1 MKEIPIFVEKIYEF
15 DYEDHYKYQRQFV
28 SMIKSGTIDNSLNHK
43 MKNKLIYSR
52 PDLHVLEEFK
62 PITEFMNK
70 CITDTMFAMGYVPDI
85 KINSMWS
92 TYQKQNQ
99 FHHYHTHVNTFLA
112 AVYYLYCKNPKL
124 AKGTIFHNTNYPKY
138 SSVTPKLNRKVP
150 RVTQSKYELN
160 FVPGKVY
167 VFPACIPHMTA
178 PNEDEERI
186 IIGMNT
192 MPLGFAND
200 DQFDKYEYK

>member
-1 MKEIPIFVEKIYEF
+1 MKEICLFTENIYEF
-15 DYEDHYKYQRQFV
+15 EFQDHFKYQNSLVQT
-28 SMIKSGTIDNSLNHK
+28 IKSGKIDNILNHK
-43 MKNKLIYSR
+43 MKNKLVYSR
-52 PDLHVLEEFK
+52 PDLHTLPEFK
-62 PITEFMNK
+62 SVTDFMEQCVK
-70 CITDTMFAMGYVPDI
+70 DTMYAMGYVPNI

-112 AVYYLYCKNPKL
+112 AVYYLYCKNPRL

-138 SSVTPKLNRKVP
+138 SSITPKLHRKTNRLTK
-150 RVTQSKYELN
+150 SKYELD
-160 FVPGKVY
+160 FIPGRIY

-192 MPLGFAND
+192 MPLGVADD
-200 DQFDKYEYK
+200 DQFDKYEYN